1 MREKPVGDAEV
12 GPEDEDEDKFEAV
25 FKDSDSDDGERFLI
39 KHEFRT
45 EEDLFNGLDWCG
57 KIVNLVRADGGELG
71 DTLPRVVMVIIGRVN
86 YNILNMTNMEVKRQG
101 SWKPGQKWKILQEDC
116 FRNVTEDLSEAHQ
129 RWDICGNE
137 DVLNQLET
145 LQVLKF
151 RTCL

>member
-57 KIVNLVRADGGELG
+57 KIVNLVR
-71 DTLPRVVMVIIGRVN
+71 N
-86 YNILNMTNMEVKRQG
+86 CQ
-101 SWKPGQKWKILQEDC
+101 DC
-116 FRNVTEDLSEAHQ
+116 
-129 RWDICGNE
+129 
-137 DVLNQLET
+137 
-145 LQVLKF
+145 
-151 RTCL
+151 